1 MALAAV
7 VMMEVMWA
15 VAHVVGGNTGVDAL
29 LRVSVAGVAGI
40 AVYVVL
46 LTLLGVQELTQLR
59 DRITA
64 RFA

>member
-1 MALAAV
+1 
-7 VMMEVMWA
+7 
-15 VAHVVGGNTGVDAL
+15 
-29 LRVSVAGVAGI
+29 VSVAGVAGI